1 MTKPRDLA
9 TLGGGFTQ
17 SGTGAIQRTVENKLK
32 DTVSV
37 KDFGAVGDGTTN
49 DTAAI
54 QAAITA
60 TPANGTLVFPPGTYR
75 GYILLRRSDICI
87 SGSGTKST
95 TLKLPNS
102 TASITV
108 PKEGGG
114 TSTGLPNVIEI
125 GECALGNSANT
136 YENVTIKD
144 ITIDGNYSNNT
155 APTLDVFGH
164 GIIATK
170 TSNLV
175 INNVVAKDCYV
186 TGIDVVINSNYAK
199 VDARVETCGNADM
212 PVLGRYPNFDINSSK
227 FSQFRI
233 ISSGGY
239 YAGRMLDNCWGNQ
252 INFTAYNPSITGF
265 IYNNQTANQSYSNT
279 INVSVIDGCAAGQ
292 GVSIGNN
299 CHSSNINA
307 VVRNVAGTGVY
318 VAGASEAYA
327 PRGNILTTST
337 YGCGGMSL
345 YAGGLHNQHYVT
357 SKLDGDSGAAGSH
370 FAVEIIGKW
379 NQFVI
384 NVEDS
389 STPQVRGVVIRAG
402 AQRNNILDFKRNTL
416 VEDFLLQDTS
426 NTNIWYYRYSTTPAP
441 DYWTEVTLN
450 AGWSNTYGA
459 PYTTVQY
466 LKDSF
471 GEVSI
476 KGVTTGGTGVI
487 FTLPAGY
494 RPPTSMTFPTSA
506 NGAMGVLRV
515 NAAGQVELLSGTAT
529 TVDLSPIRFTIF

>member
-1 MTKPRDLA
+1 MTKPRDLSN
-9 TLGGGFTQ
+9 LGGGFIQ
-17 SGTGAIQRTVENKLK
+17 SGTGAVQRTVENKLK

-60 TPANGTLVFPPGTYR
+60 TPANGTLFFPPGTYR
-75 GYILLRRSDICI
+75 GYILLRRNNI
-87 SGSGTKST
+87 SILGAGSAST
-95 TLKLPNS
+95 IIKLPNS
-102 TASITV
+102 TTSITV
-108 PKEGGG
+108 PAEGGG
-114 TSTGLPNVIEI
+114 TVTGLPSVIEI

-136 YENVTIKD
+136 YTDVTVKGM
-144 ITIDGNYSNNT
+144 TLDGNYTNNT
-155 APTLDVFGH
+155 APTIDVFGH
-164 GIIATK
+164 GLIATK
-170 TSNLV
+170 TSRLV
-175 INNVVAKDCYV
+175 VDDVIAQNCYV
-186 TGIDVVINSNYAK
+186 TGIDIVINSNYANISAT
-199 VDARVETCGNADM
+199 VAACGNA
-212 PVLGRYPNFDINSSK
+212 LISGARYPNFDINSSK
-227 FSQFRI
+227 YGIFNI
-233 ISSGGY
+233 ISYNGY
-239 YAGRMLDNCWGNQ
+239 YGGRMLDNCWGNK
-252 INFTAYNPSITGF
+252 IDFTAYNPSITGF
-265 IYNNQTANQSYSNT
+265 IYNNQTVNQSHSNT
-279 INVSVIDGCAAGQ
+279 INVSVIDGCATGQ
-292 GVSIGNN
+292 GVSVGNN
-299 CHSSNINA
+299 CHSSNITA

-318 VAGASEAYA
+318 VAGTSEAYA
-327 PRGNILTTST
+327 PRGNIITTST

-357 SKLDGDSGAAGSH
+357 SKFDGDSGAAGSF

-402 AQRNNILDFKRNTL
+402 AERNNILDFKRNTL

-441 DYWTEVTLN
+441 DYWAVVTLN

-459 PYTTVQY
+459 PYTPVQY

-494 RPPTSMTFPTSA
+494 RPPTSMTFPTNA

-515 NAAGQVELLSGTAT
+515 NAAGEVELLSGTAT
-529 TVDLSPIRFTIF
+529 VVDLSPIRFTIF